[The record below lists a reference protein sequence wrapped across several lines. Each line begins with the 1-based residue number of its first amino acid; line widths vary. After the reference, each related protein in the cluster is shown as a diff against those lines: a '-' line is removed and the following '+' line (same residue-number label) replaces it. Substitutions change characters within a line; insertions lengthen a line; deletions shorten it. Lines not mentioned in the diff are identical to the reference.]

1 MAPILEALRARVLLA
16 DGGMGARLQQMPLDL
31 ARDWW
36 GHENCSDILVLS
48 RPDIVRDIHRGYF
61 AAGADMVETNTF
73 GASPVTLAEFGLAE
87 HTHEINKRAA
97 ELAREA
103 AGMFSDGRDRFVLG
117 SIGPG
122 TKLPSLGHI
131 AYDALEAALAQQ
143 ARGLIE
149 GGVDAFLIE
158 TCQDT
163 LQIKA
168 AVNGAKAACATA
180 GRAVPIFVQVTVE
193 TTGTL
198 LVGPDIAAA
207 ATVVHALDVPLL
219 GLNCATG
226 PQEMAEHLRWIS
238 GNWPGLI
245 SVMPNAGLP
254 ELVDGKP
261 HYPLSPADL
270 ATWLRRFVV
279 EDGVNLVGGCCGTD
293 ERHIAALDAMLRDL
307 GESRPAPVERKAVW
321 VPSVASLYGAVAL
334 RQENAVFSIGERCN
348 ANGSKKWREL
358 QAEGDWDVNRE
369 KYPHGGA
376 DMRKLVDQIHSMG
389 LKAKIWWAPLAID
402 PDSKLL
408 KDNPDLLLESPDGAP
423 RFISWWNSYY
433 MSPVYSKTIEHTKG
447 VLKMF
452 LSDWDYDGLKM
463 DGQHLNCVPPDY
475 NERHHLENPVQAFED
490 LPLFYKMIYET
501 ARAYKPHAVLQ
512 ICPCGD
518 AMSFYIMPWMNQAVA
533 SDPTSSW
540 QTRLKCKTYK
550 ALLNKTAFYGD
561 HVELSDGGDDFATQ
575 IGIGAV
581 LGTKFTWPK
590 DNPYVTEGHFVLT
603 PEKEKEWRKW
613 ITIYNDKMLSRETYL
628 GGLYDIGYDKPE
640 THVIEKADTLFYA
653 FYAPEW
659 KGKIELRGLGQGNY
673 RVHDYA
679 NNVDMGTVSASSP
692 WLPAEFKHSL
702 LIEVYPAR

>member
-1 MAPILEALRARVLLA
+1 MSKLLLIIAGLFSFLLLSCNHTVRISNGDLTISLNHKLETKIFNTAKGAEPLMKDYASAEFLVCRKFKAEDFEMKGTQTESVNDSIGKGKRIIISGDYKNGPWAIQKILEYTVYDSYPGMALLKVKYINTSDRHIEVSQWVNNHYEILSNNDSPAFWSFQSSST
-16 DGGMGARLQQMPLDL
+16 GARKDWIVPVDSAYYQENFQGMNNSDYGGGTPVVDL
-31 ARDWW
+31 WRKDAGIAI
-36 GHENCSDILVLS
+36 GHVEMKPRLVSLPVEKDQYDQYTTISIS
-48 RPDIVRDIHRGYF
+48 RKFQKEFDF
-61 AAGADMVETNTF
+61 A
-73 GASPVTLAEFGLAE
+73 
-87 HTHEINKRAA
+87 
-97 ELAREA
+97 
-103 AGMFSDGRDRFVLG
+103 
-117 SIGPG
+117 PG
-122 TKLPSLGHI
+122 
-131 AYDALEAALAQQ
+131 
-143 ARGLIE
+143 
-149 GGVDAFLIE
+149 
-158 TCQDT
+158 DT
-163 LQIKA
+163 LS
-168 AVNGAKAACATA
+168 TYTT
-180 GRAVPIFVQVTVE
+180 FVS
-193 TTGTL
+193 
-198 LVGPDIAAA
+198 
-207 ATVVHALDVPLL
+207 VHQGDYFNSLRQYSSFMQKR
-219 GLNCATG
+219 GI
-226 PQEMAEHLRWIS
+226 HL
-238 GNWPGLI
+238 
-245 SVMPNAGLP
+245 
-254 ELVDGKP
+254 
-261 HYPLSPADL
+261 
-270 ATWLRRFVV
+270 
-279 EDGVNLVGGCCGTD
+279 
-293 ERHIAALDAMLRDL
+293 
-307 GESRPAPVERKAVW
+307 APVEPAAYEAVW
-321 VPSVASLYGAVAL
+321 CAWGYMRKVTLN
-334 RQENAVFSIGERCN
+334 EIIGTLPKVKEL
-348 ANGSKKWREL
+348 GLKWVDIDDGYQ
-358 QAEGDWDVNRE
+358 QAEGDWDVNR
-369 KYPHGGA
+369 KTYPHGGA
-376 DMRKLVDQIHSMG
+376 DMRKLVDKIHSMG
-389 LKAKIWWAPLAID
+389 LKAKIWWAPLAVD

-613 ITIYNDKMLSRETYL
+613 IAIYNDKMLSRESYL
-628 GGLYDIGYDKPE
+628 GSLYDIGYDKPE
-640 THVIEKADTLFYA
+640 THVISKADTLFYA

-673 RVHDYA
+673 RVHDYV
-679 NNVDMGTVSASSP
+679 NNVDMGTISASSP